1 MNIQIKAVGLKEIQ
15 KIYIRVYANRL
26 DLSVCTELSVLKSDW
41 DAETESSKT
50 DLQLNENLLKLK
62 LEVLK
67 QFNYNLTKGL
77 IINTIWL
84 KNVVKTTFDRP
95 IQEVGLVNSD
105 FNIYVSDFAYHW
117 LDNFASNWKVSQK
130 KFLTAVG
137 KSQYRKFVDVLAEF
151 EKSEKTKFNLK
162 DLTIDD
168 IYLLV
173 NWLQEQEYNSSTI
186 ERYIGRLKFFLNRA
200 TEHKINVSNVRNQR
214 IYIDKDEDI
223 EHVILSETEIN
234 KIINTDFSFSQEL
247 SIAKQNYILLLFT
260 GLRGEDGL
268 QKLNINNFQ
277 DGFIKFKTSK
287 TGQPVVIP
295 VHKELDK
302 VLNANF
308 GNLPPKMNLTDFN
321 IAIKKICQVCEF
333 DELVEGKL
341 FDKKKKRKVKGW
353 YKKYSLISSHSCR
366 RGFCT
371 MYYGKLPNEV
381 IASVLGWSN
390 NAMVNHYN
398 KTTKEDYANI
408 LKQHWENK

>member
-1 MNIQIKAVGLKEIQ
+1 MNIQIKNIGKKEIQ
-15 KIYIRVYANRL
+15 KLYIRVYANKL
-26 DLSVCTELSVLKSDW
+26 DLSICTELSVLKSDW
-41 DAETESSKT
+41 EAETESSKT

-62 LEVLK
+62 LKVLK
-67 QFNYNLTKGL
+67 QFNHNLTKGL

-95 IQEVGLVNSD
+95 FQEVGLVNSD

-117 LDNFASNWKVSQK
+117 LDNFASSWKVSQK
-130 KFLTAVG
+130 KYMSKVL
-137 KSQYRKFVDVLAEF
+137 KSQYRKFVDVFSEF

-162 DLTIDD
+162 DLSIDD
-168 IYLLV
+168 VYSFV
-173 NWLQEQEYNSSTI
+173 NWLQEQEYNISTI

-200 TEHKINVSNVRNQR
+200 YEHKINVSKVRNQSV
-214 IYIDKDEDI
+214 YIDKDEEI

-268 QKLNINNFQ
+268 QKLNISNFQ

-295 VHKELDK
+295 VHPELEK
-302 VLNANF
+302 VLKANF
-308 GNLPPKMNLTDFN
+308 WNLPPKMNLTDFN

-341 FDKKKKRKVKGW
+341 FDKEKKRKVKGW
-353 YKKYSLISSHSCR
+353 YKKYQLISSHSCR
-366 RGFCT
+366 RGLCT
-371 MYYGKLPNEV
+371 IFYGKIPNEV

-390 NAMVNHYN
+390 NQMVDYYN

-408 LKQHWENK
+408 LKEHWENK

>member
-1 MNIQIKAVGLKEIQ
+1 M
-15 KIYIRVYANRL
+15 
-26 DLSVCTELSVLKSDW
+26 SSVL
-41 DAETESSKT
+41 
-50 DLQLNENLLKLK
+50 
-62 LEVLK
+62 
-67 QFNYNLTKGL
+67 
-77 IINTIWL
+77 
-84 KNVVKTTFDRP
+84 
-95 IQEVGLVNSD
+95 
-105 FNIYVSDFAYHW
+105 
-117 LDNFASNWKVSQK
+117 
-130 KFLTAVG
+130 
-137 KSQYRKFVDVLAEF
+137 KSQYRKFTDILTDF

-168 IYLLV
+168 IYWFV

-287 TGQPVVIP
+287 TGQSVVVP
-295 VHKELDK
+295 VHKELEK
-302 VLNANF
+302 VLKANF

-341 FDKKKKRKVKGW
+341 FDKKKKRKVKGFF
-353 YKKYSLISSHSCR
+353 KKYSLISSHSCR
-366 RGFCT
+366 KGFAT
-371 MYYGKLPNEV
+371 IHYGKLPNEV
-381 IASVLGWSN
+381 IASVLGWSDDT
-390 NAMVNHYN
+390 MVKYYN
-398 KTTKEDYANI
+398 KTSKTDYANT
-408 LKQHWENK
+408 LKAHWDKQ